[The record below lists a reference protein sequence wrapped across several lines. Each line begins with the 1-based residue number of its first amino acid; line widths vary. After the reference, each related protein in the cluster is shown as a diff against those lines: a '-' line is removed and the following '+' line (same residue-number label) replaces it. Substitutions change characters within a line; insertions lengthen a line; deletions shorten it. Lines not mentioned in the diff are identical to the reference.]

1 MKEGGEG
8 ARGATGRTSSQVK
21 KMPPE
26 AEVRSLGQQF
36 RGHQAKPRDC
46 CYQDEDAR
54 DSLSKRGHDQVK
66 RSPRPSA
73 SGSLLSAI
81 KTMSTTFQMPQP
93 PSVKSLMMPSPVWP
107 R

>member
-1 MKEGGEG
+1 MKGGG
-8 ARGATGRTSSQVK
+8 KSARGATGRTSRQVK

-36 RGHQAKPRDC
+36 RGHQAKPGNCRH
-46 CYQDEDAR
+46 QDEDAR
-54 DSLSKRGHDQVK
+54 DSISKRGHDQLK
-66 RSPRPSA
+66 RNPRPSA

-81 KTMSTTFQMPQP
+81 KTISSTFQMPQP
-93 PSVKSLMMPSPVWP
+93 PSVKSLIMPSPVWP

>member
-26 AEVRSLGQQF
+26 AEIRSLGQEL
-36 RGHQAKPRDC
+36 RRHQAEPNGC

-54 DSLSKRGHDQVK
+54 DSLSKGGHDQVK
-66 RSPRPSA
+66 RSPRASA

-81 KTMSTTFQMPQP
+81 NTMSTTFQMPQP